1 MNLQKDRYA
10 WQIALQMLGE
20 VFFLNLKHV
29 PHNEY
34 WKVSSCSLSSFLG
47 MLGPSSCFVKTFQ
60 FCYSVVE
67 HHTALLQTF
76 VSCTNLRSSEEQ
88 IRSEHENG
96 HVLCASD
103 PLFSLRF
110 TPVSVST
117 LSNLAC
123 LALWFKNNRFKKNY
137 AYSLKF
143 NYVFN
148 AKKQKLFN
156 YLRYRILAT
165 MSK

>member
-1 MNLQKDRYA
+1 MKSK
-10 WQIALQMLGE
+10 LGA
-20 VFFLNLKHV
+20 NTK
-29 PHNEY
+29 
-34 WKVSSCSLSSFLG
+34 
-47 MLGPSSCFVKTFQ
+47 M
-60 FCYSVVE
+60 VV
-67 HHTALLQTF
+67 LF
-76 VSCTNLRSSEEQ
+76 
-88 IRSEHENG
+88 
-96 HVLCASD
+96 ASD
-103 PLFSLRF
+103 PFFSLRF

-137 AYSLKF
+137 AYGLKF

-148 AKKQKLFN
+148 AKKQKLLD